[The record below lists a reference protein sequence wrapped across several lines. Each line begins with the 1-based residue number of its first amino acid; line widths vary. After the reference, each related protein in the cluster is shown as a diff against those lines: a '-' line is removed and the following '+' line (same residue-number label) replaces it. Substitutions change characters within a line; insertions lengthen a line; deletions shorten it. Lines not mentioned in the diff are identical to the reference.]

1 MTEEDVRK
9 EMQAGF
15 AKIQPKV
22 VDMTNII
29 MDAYQEGFKTCFKLL
44 TGREYE

>member
-9 EMQAGF
+9 EMKEGF

-22 VDMTNII
+22 VEMTNII

-44 TGREYE
+44 TGQEFN